1 VSITIMDDP
10 IVEHRF
16 EGPRPARLEER
27 DQLIDM
33 VNVVFRLSVGREPT
47 IATDW
52 PHVYAPANLE
62 NVMVVSDQGRLVASA
77 GVWANDIRVG
87 DVALRVGGINCVGTL
102 QEYRR
107 HGLGSQVMEAA
118 QSKMAELGCHAGLL
132 VTGISNWYRRL
143 GWDDAGCVRTYRLN
157 RGNIALLPRLPDG
170 LRIRFT
176 EVSASRAEQES
187 KKEAITEALR
197 LHNSAQ
203 LGAVRTAEGFRQLLA
218 AKKNPRIV
226 LAESESVSAP
236 VAGQE
241 AKPATASAYLL
252 LRDHS
257 VVEWAGPAEI
267 VAGLVR
273 ACFERLDDPAAS
285 TSQRDSGDGP
295 ALLRTLTLTAPGW
308 QHPLVALLDRARIP
322 HTIEYLGMIYVVD
335 PQALLDAYGL
345 SSICSVSSPASLAG
359 TSRVDVAH
367 MATAG
372 QEFVLTY
379 KGESTKFSHNQLAK
393 LFFGPERI
401 TDFAADIFPLPFWQW
416 NLEKV

>member
-1 VSITIMDDP
+1 
-10 IVEHRF
+10 
-16 EGPRPARLEER
+16 
-27 DQLIDM
+27 
-33 VNVVFRLSVGREPT
+33 VGREPT

-62 NVMVVSDQGRLVASA
+62 NVMVVSEQGRLVAST

-143 GWDDAGCVRTYRLN
+143 GWDDAGWVRTYRLN

-170 LRIRFT
+170 LRIRFA
-176 EVSASRAEQES
+176 EVSTSEAEQES
-187 KKEAITEALR
+187 KKEVITEVLR

-226 LAESESVSAP
+226 LAESAEQSTP
-236 VAGQE
+236 
-241 AKPATASAYLL
+241 SAYLL
-252 LRDHS
+252 LKDPS

-295 ALLRTLTLTAPGW
+295 ALLRTLTLTTPGW
-308 QHPLVALLDRARIP
+308 QHPLVTRLDHARIP
-322 HTIEYLGMIYVVD
+322 HTIDYLGMIYVVD
-335 PQALLDAYGL
+335 PQAILNAYGL
-345 SSICSVSSPASLAG
+345 SSICSVSSLASMAG
-359 TSRVDVAH
+359 TS
-367 MATAG
+367 MADTDHVEAKG

-379 KGESTKFSHNQLAK
+379 REESAKFSRNQLAK

-401 TDFAADIFPLPFWQW
+401 TEFAADIFPLPFWQW